1 MNRKAKADIYLL
13 ITALI
18 WGLAFVAQR
27 VGMDYMGPFFFNA
40 LRFALGAT
48 ALLPMLY
55 LFKRKGNAISIGK
68 RKLWISGI
76 IAGSFLFVGASLQQ
90 IGLVYTTAAKSGFI
104 TGLYVVLVP
113 VFGIL
118 WKHKTNFATWM
129 GIVLA
134 TIGLYLLSFEGDF
147 IVNKGDLLVFL
158 GTFFWANH
166 VLLIAKYSPM
176 YDSLSLSISQFY
188 IVAFFSLIVAL
199 FNEQLAIDAGGLIPV
214 LYGGL
219 ISVAI
224 AYTLQVVAQKDA
236 HPAYASIILSLE
248 TVFAAIGGWLMLG
261 ETLSLKGI
269 IGCTLMFLGI
279 LATQIPD
286 ILKVYHSKTNPH

>member
-1 MNRKAKADIYLL
+1 MSRKTKADIYLL
-13 ITALI
+13 ITAII

-55 LFKRKGNAISIGK
+55 FFKKKGHTISFGN
-68 RKLWISGI
+68 RNLWISGL
-76 IAGSFLFVGASLQQ
+76 IAGSFLFIGASLQQ

-118 WKHKTNFATWM
+118 WKHKTHLATWM
-129 GIVLA
+129 GILLA
-134 TIGLYLLSFEGDF
+134 TVGLYLLSFEGDF
-147 IVNKGDLLVFL
+147 SVNKGDLLVFV

-166 VLLIAKYSPM
+166 VLIIAKYTAR

-188 IVAFFSLIVAL
+188 IVALFSLIVAIFTEPITL
-199 FNEQLAIDAGGLIPV
+199 NAIQGGLIPV

-219 ISVAI
+219 ISVGI

-248 TVFAAIGGWLMLG
+248 TVFAALGGWLMLG
-261 ETLSLKGI
+261 ETMNTKGI
-269 IGCTLMFLGI
+269 FGCTLMFMGI
-279 LATQIPD
+279 LVTQIPD
-286 ILKVYHSKTNPH
+286 IWKLYRSKN